1 MRFCQNHKIHL
12 ISDEIYALTGFDS
25 TEPDTPPFT
34 SVLSLEPQ
42 IDNDLLHVIYGMAK
56 DYAMPGLR
64 LGALITRSKPLLKV
78 VNSVMRFHNPS
89 GPSVAIATAMLHDR
103 TWMRSFLQLSRE
115 RVGEAYTYFTGRLS
129 RMGLKY
135 LSRVNAGLF
144 VFVDLSPWLMED
156 VGQGKEVREQEFAQR
171 ALEKGLFLQ
180 PGEEHALEPGWFRL
194 VYTVERRVM
203 DEGLDRCVSR
213 GRCETARANTE

>member
-1 MRFCQNHKIHL
+1 MLFCQKYNIHL
-12 ISDEIYALTGFDS
+12 ISDEIYASSGFDS
-25 TEPDTPPFT
+25 TEPGTPPFT

-42 IDNDLLHVIYGMAK
+42 IDEDLLHVIYGMAK

-64 LGALITRSKPLLKV
+64 LGALITRSKPLLKAVKSV
-78 VNSVMRFHNPS
+78 VRFHNPS

-103 TWMRSFLQLSRE
+103 TWVRSFMKLNRE

-129 RMGLKY
+129 RIGVRY
-135 LSRVNAGLF
+135 LSKVNAGLF
-144 VFVDLSPWLMED
+144 VFVDLSPWLMDD
-156 VGQGKEVREQEFAQR
+156 VGQGKEVREQELAQR

-203 DEGLDRCVSR
+203 DEGLER
-213 GRCETARANTE
+213 